1 MSGLVPST
9 NQTKQSYVRKAAAN
23 YGVRPTSPAW
33 QEFRNGN
40 FGLKASPTRG
50 RSNDRRGDGQAA
62 GTFLTDLSNAGS
74 VATELK
80 FQHLDD
86 LFEAMM
92 KSQWLTQAF
101 IKVVTL
107 DTEISDLSATT
118 MTVAAGGANFKTGHL
133 TRTLGFP
140 TAGNNKIA
148 RVSSNT
154 ATTIVYPAATFTA
167 ETNPIPVGASVRV
180 VGFQGAAGDL
190 VAATTGGNAL
200 TSTAL
205 DFTTLGNGVGS
216 GRWVWIGDITNAGNK
231 FATAGCNGW
240 ARIAQGGVA
249 AQRLSFDVVP
259 SGFAADAGTG
269 KTIAVYTGDFMA
281 NGTTIWAFDWE
292 SQQTGVASTMYEYF
306 YDTLINGYTMT
317 LAGGKE
323 ITVSFDLVGNQA
335 DTIGTVRYASS
346 TDLAPPAYGT
356 MTCTTNVGDLTEGG
370 VTLMG
375 GVNCMSSGS
384 IKIANNIGR
393 EAVVGPLGSSATNV
407 GAFTGS
413 GNVDTYLADPSIMAK
428 GINNT
433 LSSFTT
439 FTGNNS
445 GDKEGYRWDVPAIRI
460 TPNSAV
466 GASNQARKVS
476 GPFDAEPHPTL
487 GYTMS
492 IGRFWYMPS

>member
-23 YGVRPTSPAW
+23 YGVRPTNPAW
-33 QEFRNGN
+33 QEYQNGT
-40 FGLKASPTRG
+40 FGLKAQLTRG

-62 GTFLTDLSNAGS
+62 GTFLTDLSNMGPI
-74 VATELK
+74 ATELK
-80 FQHLDD
+80 FKHHDD

-92 KSQWLTQAF
+92 KGVWQNQAL
-101 IKVVTL
+101 ITVATI
-107 DTEISDLSATT
+107 DTEISDVSTT
-118 MTVAAGGANFKTGHL
+118 ALTVSAGGANFKAGHL

-140 TAGNNKIA
+140 TAGNNKVA
-148 RVSSNT
+148 RVASSTGT
-154 ATTIVYPAATFTA
+154 AITYTAATFTA

-180 VGFQGAAGDL
+180 IGFQGASGDL
-190 VAATTGGNAL
+190 ATTTTGGNGMTTA
-200 TSTAL
+200 AL

-216 GRWVWIGDITNAGNK
+216 GRWVWIGDITAAGNK

-240 ARIAQGGVA
+240 ARIAKNGVA
-249 AQRLSFDVVP
+249 ANRLSFDVVP

-269 KTIAVYTGDFMA
+269 KTIAVYTGDYLQ
-281 NGTTIWAFDWE
+281 NGTTVWAFDWE
-292 SQQTGVASTMYEYF
+292 GQQSGVTMPMYEYF
-306 YDTLINGYTMT
+306 YDTLVNGFTMT
-317 LAGGKE
+317 IPGGKE
-323 ITVSFDLVGNQA
+323 ITTSFDFIGNQA
-335 DTIGTVRYASS
+335 DPIGTVRYAGS
-346 TDLAPPAYGT
+346 TDTAPPTYGT
-356 MTCTTNVGDLTEGG
+356 MTASTNIGDLTEGG

-375 GVNCMSSGS
+375 GINCMSSGS

-393 EAVVGPLGSSATNV
+393 EPVAGSLGSSATNV
-407 GAFTGS
+407 GAFTVT
-413 GNVDTYLADPSIMAK
+413 GNVDTYLADPTIMAK

-445 GDKEGYRWDVPAIRI
+445 GDKEGYRWDVPAIRL
-460 TPNSAV
+460 TPESEV
-466 GASNQARKVS
+466 GASNTARKVS
-476 GPFDAEPHPTL
+476 GPFEAEPHPTL